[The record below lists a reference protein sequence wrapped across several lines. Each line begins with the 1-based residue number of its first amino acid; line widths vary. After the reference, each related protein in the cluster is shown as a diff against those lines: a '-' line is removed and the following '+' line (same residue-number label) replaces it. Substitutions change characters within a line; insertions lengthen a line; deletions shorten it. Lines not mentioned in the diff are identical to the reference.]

1 MALIDILILLVLATL
16 PAYFFKKK
24 FKIEV
29 QGPLCLWRTKKGLK
43 LLDELSRYRRFFV
56 FLSEMGLIFAFGVL
70 GSLYLFFNTPK
81 RTFRDF
87 LWVCAKYLIFVV
99 GASIVAV
106 PVVFTGQAT
115 VPFEFLFS
123 LYVGGTGS
131 FIFYG
136 LLLNT
141 YMIIESYIAGYV
153 PIPGIA
159 PLIPGVQIEGSPI
172 SIPIHAL
179 FGLIVLIVVHEL
191 AHGIV
196 ARIEKIKVKSMGLL
210 TAGIFP
216 IGAFTEPDENQL
228 KETRPAKRLRVFAV
242 GSMANFITGI
252 VFLILFLS
260 LLGVAQ
266 PKFVQDQTSLVP
278 SYVPWDSKY
287 VNYLAVNYVDN
298 GSPAQEAGF
307 TNTTKIYNIDI
318 ALSKKEPYAVEAFVT
333 DKGCAA
339 IQRNASGYFGFSYAI
354 SSNTNY
360 TLSVWLQ
367 KYAIESLY
375 WVAILNF
382 LVGVIN
388 YLPFAIFDGARIF
401 EDLVNFFAGQ
411 LGMKNKKIGKNAV
424 KALSIFILILLV
436 VNAMPYFVQRF

>member
-1 MALIDILILLVLATL
+1 MAFTDILIILVLATL

-43 LLDELSRYRRFFV
+43 LLDDLSRYRRFFT

-106 PVVFTGQAT
+106 PVVFTGQSE

-131 FIFYG
+131 FILYG

-141 YMIIESYIAGYV
+141 YMIIESYAAGNI

-159 PLIPGVQIEGSPI
+159 PLIPGVEIEGSPI
-172 SIPIHAL
+172 SIPIHAF

-196 ARIEKIKVKSMGLL
+196 SRIEKIKVKSMGVL

-216 IGAFTEPDENQL
+216 IGAFTEPDEKQL
-228 KETRPAKRLRVFAV
+228 KEAKPRKRMRVFAV
-242 GSMANFITGI
+242 GSMANFVTGI
-252 VFLILFLS
+252 VFLILFLG
-260 LLGVAQ
+260 LLGAAQ
-266 PKFVQDQTSLVP
+266 PRFVQDQTSIVP
-278 SYVPWDSKY
+278 SYVPWNKQY
-287 VNYLAVNYVDN
+287 VNYLAVTYVEN
-298 GSPAQEAGF
+298 GSVAQGVGF
-307 TNTTKIYNIDI
+307 TNGTKIYNIDV
-318 ALSKKEPYAVEAFVT
+318 ALSKKEPYAEEIFLT
-333 DKGCAA
+333 DKGCVAM
-339 IQRNASGYFGFSYAI
+339 QRNASGYFGFSYAI
-354 SSNTNY
+354 SRNSDY

-367 KYAIESLY
+367 KYAIESLF

-401 EDLVNFFAGQ
+401 EDLVDFFAGQ
-411 LGMKNKKIGKNAV
+411 LGIKNKKVGSNIV
-424 KALSIFILILLV
+424 KVLSVFILLLLL
-436 VNAMPYFVQRF
+436 VNAMPYFVQKF

>member
-1 MALIDILILLVLATL
+1 MAFIDILIVLVLATL

-24 FKIEV
+24 FNIEV
-29 QGPLCLWRTKKGLK
+29 QGPLCLWRTKKGMK
-43 LLDELSRYRRFFV
+43 LLDRLSRYRGFFI
-56 FLSEMGLIFAFGVL
+56 FLSEVGLIFAFGVL

-87 LWVCAKYLIFVV
+87 LWVCAKYLIFVA

-106 PVVFTGQAT
+106 PVIFTGQANI
-115 VPFEFLFS
+115 PFEFLFS

-131 FIFYG
+131 FVFYG

-196 ARIEKIKVKSMGLL
+196 ARIEKIKVKSMGVL

-216 IGAFTEPDENQL
+216 IGAFTEPDERQL
-228 KETRPAKRLRVFAV
+228 KNARPKKRLKVFAV

-252 VFLILFLS
+252 AFLILFLS

-266 PKFVQDQTSLVP
+266 PRFVQDQTSLVP

-287 VNYLAVNYVDN
+287 VNYLAVSYVDN

-307 TNTTKIYNIDI
+307 TNTTKIYNIDV

-354 SSNTNY
+354 SRNTNY
-360 TLSVWLQ
+360 SLSVWLQ

-401 EDLVNFFAGQ
+401 EDLINFFAGQ
-411 LGMKNKKIGKNAV
+411 LGVKNKKIGQNAV
-424 KALSIFILILLV
+424 KFLSVLILLLLV
-436 VNAMPYFVQRF
+436 INAMPYFVAKF